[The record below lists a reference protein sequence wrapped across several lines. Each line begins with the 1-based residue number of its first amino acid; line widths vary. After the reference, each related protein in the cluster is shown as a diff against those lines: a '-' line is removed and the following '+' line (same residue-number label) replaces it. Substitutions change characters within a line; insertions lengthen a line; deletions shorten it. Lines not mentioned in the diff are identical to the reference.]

1 MTQLK
6 SKTVMTINT
15 QSTIYMGLSTM
26 AITSVYHIIVMIAMI
41 DITPDN
47 VIRYR
52 KWKQSGNA
60 DGRYEVLEE

>member
-1 MTQLK
+1 MSYEENVLW
-6 SKTVMTINT
+6 
-15 QSTIYMGLSTM
+15 Y
-26 AITSVYHIIVMIAMI
+26 VMIAMI
-41 DITPDN
+41 DVTPYN

>member
-1 MTQLK
+1 MRGAGGAENE
-6 SKTVMTINT
+6 V
-15 QSTIYMGLSTM
+15 
-26 AITSVYHIIVMIAMI
+26 VVMIAMI
-41 DITPDN
+41 DITPYN